1 MGEKRAQ
8 RLRVTL
14 SRFKGEPAI
23 DGSPL
28 QGLLVVASVKG
39 GKFLVILS
47 FFFLI
52 SCAAYPRYTTHPVS
66 QPSSISE
73 SKIDKLKM
81 TRIMESYLG
90 ESHSKY
96 DCSALVHQVYLR
108 YSGINLP
115 FETKK
120 LYLLVKKVEKEEL
133 AFGDLVFFTEDGLSP
148 FHVGIYTGNN
158 QFVHSS
164 SSQGVI
170 ISSLDEKYYARRFL
184 GGRRVIP

>member
-1 MGEKRAQ
+1 MFS
-8 RLRVTL
+8 L
-14 SRFKGEPAI
+14 SAHGSRGKSAI
-23 DGSPL
+23 GGSPL
-28 QGLLVVASVKG
+28 QELLSVAYDKVE
-39 GKFLVILS
+39 KFLVILS

-52 SCAAYPRYTTHPVS
+52 SCASYPRYTTHPAS
-66 QPSSISE
+66 YSNSNPYQE
-73 SKIDKLKM
+73 TKIDKLKM

-90 ESHSKY
+90 LPHFKY

-115 FETKK
+115 PETKK

-133 AFGDLVFFTEDGLSP
+133 AFGDLVFFTEDGFSP

-164 SSQGVI
+164 SSQGVT

>member
-1 MGEKRAQ
+1 MFS
-8 RLRVTL
+8 L
-14 SRFKGEPAI
+14 SAHRSKGEPAI
-23 DGSPL
+23 GGSPL
-28 QGLLVVASVKG
+28 QGLLGVASVKG

-52 SCAAYPRYTTHPVS
+52 SCAAYPRYTTHPSS

-90 ESHSKY
+90 ESHSQL

-115 FETKK
+115 SETKK
-120 LYLLVKKVEKEEL
+120 LYLLVKKVEKEKL
-133 AFGDLVFFTEDGLSP
+133 SFGDLVFFTEDGLSP

>member
-1 MGEKRAQ
+1 MFS
-8 RLRVTL
+8 L
-14 SRFKGEPAI
+14 SAHRSKGEPAI
-23 DGSPL
+23 AGSPL
-28 QGLLVVASVKG
+28 QGLLGVASVKG

-52 SCAAYPRYTTHPVS
+52 SCASYPRYTTHPLSYSNPS
-66 QPSSISE
+66 QE
-73 SKIDKLKM
+73 TKIDKIKM

-90 ESHSKY
+90 EPHSNY
-96 DCSALVHQVYLR
+96 DCSALVRQVYVR

-115 FETKK
+115 PDTKK
-120 LYLLVKKVEKEEL
+120 LFLLVKKVKKGEL
-133 AFGDLVFFTEDGLSP
+133 AFGDLVFFTEDGFSP

>member
-1 MGEKRAQ
+1 MFRPSVQKSMGEE
-8 RLRVTL
+8 T
-14 SRFKGEPAI
+14 
-23 DGSPL
+23 SPL
-28 QGLLVVASVKG
+28 QKLIAVASDWG

-47 FFFLI
+47 FLFLL
-52 SCAAYPRYTTHPVS
+52 SCASYPRYTTHPAS

-108 YSGINLP
+108 YSGISLP
-115 FETKK
+115 SETKK

-133 AFGDLVFFTEDGLSP
+133 AFGDLVFFTEDGFSP

-164 SSQGVI
+164 SSQGVT

>member
-1 MGEKRAQ
+1 MLNLSV
-8 RLRVTL
+8 LRSRGGGTPPLRGFLGIASIKGAKFLITL
-14 SRFKGEPAI
+14 S
-23 DGSPL
+23 L
-28 QGLLVVASVKG
+28 
-39 GKFLVILS
+39 
-47 FFFLI
+47 FFLI
-52 SCAAYPRYTTHPVS
+52 GCASYPRYTTHRSSYSRPS
-66 QPSSISE
+66 QE

-90 ESHSKY
+90 QPHSKY
-96 DCSALVHQVYLR
+96 DCSDLVHQVYLR

-115 FETKK
+115 PETKK
-120 LYLLVKKVEKEEL
+120 LYLLVKKVDKEEL

>member
-1 MGEKRAQ
+1 LGEKRAQ

-14 SRFKGEPAI
+14 SRFKGEPSCG
-23 DGSPL
+23 GSPL
-28 QGLLVVASVKG
+28 QELLSVASVRG
-39 GKFLVILS
+39 GKFFLILS

-90 ESHSKY
+90 EPHSNY
-96 DCSALVHQVYLR
+96 DCSALVRQVYLR

-115 FETKK
+115 PDTKK
-120 LYLLVKKVEKEEL
+120 LFLLVKKVEKEEL
-133 AFGDLVFFTEDGLSP
+133 SFGDLVFFTEDGLSP

-164 SSQGVI
+164 SSQGVT